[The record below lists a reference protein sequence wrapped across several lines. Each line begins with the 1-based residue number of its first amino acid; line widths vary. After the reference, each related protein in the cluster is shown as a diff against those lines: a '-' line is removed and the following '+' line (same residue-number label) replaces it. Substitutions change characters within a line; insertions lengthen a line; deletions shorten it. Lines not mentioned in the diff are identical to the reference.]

1 MAKTIVVSVTQE
13 DIDGGKP
20 ESSTSCPIALALRR
34 LDFSYVSVTPFSFE
48 LVVE

>member
-20 ESSTSCPIALALRR
+20 ESSTSC
-34 LDFSYVSVTPFSFE
+34 SFE